1 MLSEQLSREISLNEE
16 LAEALKEERE
26 KLAKAALH
34 LSNANK
40 ANVELRKKL
49 AKLEQEAAQGHNMRS

>member
-16 LAEALKEERE
+16 LAEVLKEERE

-40 ANVELRKKL
+40 ANVELRKKV
-49 AKLEQEAAQGHNMRS
+49 AKLEQEAAQGNNTRS